1 MRALRL
7 WRLAWGGPVGASWL
21 RGAGREGAVSAR
33 SIAETIAIV
42 LWSTS
47 GEAARQEEGAMSEAG
62 AKGAPRASARKGRH
76 SAHVPDDFC
85 EADRATRPPILI
97 LFGILTIVKILATPL
112 A

>member
-1 MRALRL
+1 
-7 WRLAWGGPVGASWL
+7 
-21 RGAGREGAVSAR
+21 
-33 SIAETIAIV
+33 
-42 LWSTS
+42 
-47 GEAARQEEGAMSEAG
+47 MSEAG